1 MADYQYIPV
10 DHDSHEDPGVPNHL
24 GTYMGNGVAWM
35 GSQPPTMY
43 KDAFKEVGQKAYEMT
58 GIPDIQAGTQQ
69 LSEGNVL
76 AGIGQTGAGV
86 AQFGSL
92 IAPPYLKAAREFG
105 VGAARPIAG
114 IVPSLL
120 KDEAGTLLGR
130 QATGADLDLLKVA
143 EQSEGKYTNEDIRKA
158 TGWFRG
164 PDNQWKWEQSDA
176 DSAINRLKF
185 ARIRQ
190 GGLGGGE
197 DDLTNILN
205 HPELYKNYPGLFDK
219 YKVFSNPDLV
229 GTTHYAGVDT
239 QNKII
244 HLNPDLNAGDVR
256 SALLHEA
263 QHVIQEKEGFGIGGS
278 PEQFHPPDMAQKM
291 QTFKDAYSEFVNKV
305 EDNYPPAIVKAVISG
320 LQGST
325 LSPARL
331 EAILGKDLA
340 AEGLAVQKH
349 GHEIYRIAAEGDQKY
364 NDLAGEAEA
373 RLVQARR
380 NLTPDDLKQ
389 FSPLTTKGLAHEYD
403 VPPTDQIVQF
413 SNQGVVPFKP
423 KSFNF
428 IPVDHTPEF
437 K

>member
-1 MADYQYIPV
+1 MADYQFIPV
-10 DHDSHEDPGVPNHL
+10 DHDPHEDPGVPNYL
-24 GTYMGNGVAWM
+24 GNGVAWM

-58 GIPDIQAGTQQ
+58 GIPDIQAGAQQ

-92 IAPPYLKAAREFG
+92 IAPPYLKAARELG

-120 KDEAGTLLGR
+120 KDDAGTLLGR
-130 QATGADLDLLKVA
+130 QAAGADLDLLKVA
-143 EQSEGKYTNEDIRKA
+143 EQSEGKYSNEDIRKA

-176 DSAINRLKF
+176 KSSINHAEF
-185 ARIRQ
+185 ANIRQ

-197 DDLTNILN
+197 DDLTNILD

-219 YKVFSNPDLV
+219 YKVRSEPDLV
-229 GTTHYAGVDT
+229 GTNHYAGVDT
-239 QNKII
+239 QNKKIY
-244 HLNPDLNAGDVR
+244 LNPDLNAGDVR

-263 QHVIQEKEGFGIGGS
+263 QHIIQEKEGFGIGGS
-278 PEQFHPPDMAQKM
+278 PEQFHPPDMSQKV
-291 QTFKDAYSEFVNKV
+291 QTFQDAHSEFVNKL
-305 EDNYPPAIVKAVISG
+305 EASYPPQIVNAVMAG
-320 LQGST
+320 LRSST
-325 LSPARL
+325 VSPARL

-340 AEGLAVQKH
+340 SEGLTLQKY
-349 GHEIYRIAAEGDQKY
+349 GRELDKIAAEGDQKY

-380 NLTPDDLKQ
+380 YLSQDRLKD
-389 FSPLTTKGLAHEYD
+389 FSPFDRGHRGYD
-403 VPPTDQIVQF
+403 VAPTDQIVQF